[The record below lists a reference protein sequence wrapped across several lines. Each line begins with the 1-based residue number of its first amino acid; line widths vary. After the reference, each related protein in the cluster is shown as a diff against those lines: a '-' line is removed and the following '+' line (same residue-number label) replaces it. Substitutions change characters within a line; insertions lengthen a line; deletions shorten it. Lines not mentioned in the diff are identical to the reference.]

1 MTKLKKIFAITAIV
15 FFGAATASLQFTDEP
30 KYEVHVESY
39 KVRTGET
46 FWEIAE
52 HYRNLDD
59 RDLYIFT
66 YMDELRELNP
76 YIVERK
82 NQLNVGD
89 VIEVKYFKIKE

>member
-1 MTKLKKIFAITAIV
+1 MTKLKKFFAIAALV
-15 FFGAATASLQFTDEP
+15 FFGAATASVQFSDEP

-76 YIVERK
+76 FLVERK
-82 NQLNVGD
+82 NQLQPND
-89 VIEVKYFKIKE
+89 LIEVRYLKRKQ

>member
-1 MTKLKKIFAITAIV
+1 MTKLKKFFAIAALV
-15 FFGAATASLQFTDEP
+15 FFGAATASVQFAETP

-39 KVRTGET
+39 KVRLGET

-82 NQLNVGD
+82 NQLQPND
-89 VIEVKYFKIKE
+89 LIEVRYLKRKQ

>member
-1 MTKLKKIFAITAIV
+1 MTKLKKFFAVATLI
-15 FFGAATASLQFTDEP
+15 FFGVATASVQFSDEP

-39 KVRTGET
+39 KVRLGET

-82 NQLNVGD
+82 NQLQPND
-89 VIEVKYFKIKE
+89 LIEVRYLKRKQ